1 MRPRPPATLTSAVL
15 ATFMGAPVAV
25 APAHPQLAAK
35 PLPQLV
41 AKDARHA
48 LLVDGAPF
56 LILGAQCHNSSA
68 WPALLPKVW
77 PAVEYL
83 HANTLEAP
91 VYWEQ
96 LEPEPGRFDTS
107 VVDALVR
114 QAREH
119 HVRLILLWFGTWKNG
134 SSHYLPLWMKRQ
146 PERYPRL
153 IGKDGRRVDSPS
165 PHAAATLEAD
175 VRAFRALMRHLKEVD
190 AERTVILVQVE
201 NEPGTWGSVRDYSP
215 AAQALF
221 EAAVPAELLRA
232 LGKTGATGSWTTVF
246 GADADEFFHAWSV
259 ARFVGQVAAAGK
271 AEYALPL
278 YANAALRDPI
288 DKPPAGS
295 YESGGPTDNV
305 LAVWK
310 AAAPAIDI
318 LSPDIYMSD
327 GARYRRVLELYRRP
341 DNPLFVPENGS
352 TPEYARYF
360 FAALGQQ
367 AIGWAPF
374 GVDYTSYAH
383 APIGAPRHDEETL
396 APFAL
401 NYRLAG
407 PIAREL
413 ARLSFEGR
421 LRAAVEEKEEHSQTI
436 DLGRWQAV
444 VTYGVPAFG
453 FGRDPRGNPEPVG
466 RALVGELGEDRFL
479 VAGYFCRVDFRVKD
493 AASGAQREFVRVE
506 EGRYEEGVF
515 HPVRIWNGDE
525 TDWGLNFSSAPQVL
539 QVTLGTY

>member
-1 MRPRPPATLTSAVL
+1 MSANRAVL
-15 ATFMGAPVAV
+15 TACAVVVAAAAGV
-25 APAHPQLAAK
+25 PAHAQALEK

-41 AKDARHA
+41 TKDGRHA

-56 LILGAQCHNSSA
+56 LVLGAQCQNSSA
-68 WPALLPKVW
+68 WPALLPRVW

-83 HANTLEAP
+83 QANTLEAP

-96 LEPEPGRFDTS
+96 FEPEPGRFDTS
-107 VVDALVR
+107 VVDTLVQ

-119 HVRLILLWFGTWKNG
+119 HVRLVLLWFGTWKNG
-134 SSHYLPLWMKRQ
+134 SSHYMPLWMKRQ

-153 IGKDGRRVDSPS
+153 VGKDGRRVDSPS
-165 PHAAATLEAD
+165 PHAPATLEAD

-190 AERTVILVQVE
+190 PGRTVILVQVE

-221 EAAVPAELLRA
+221 EAPVPAELLRA
-232 LGKTGATGSWTTVF
+232 LGKGGAPGNWTTVF

-271 AEYALPL
+271 AEYPLPL

-288 DKPPAGS
+288 DEPPAGT

-305 LAVWK
+305 LEIWK

-318 LSPDIYMSD
+318 LAPDIYMSD
-327 GARYRRVLELYRRP
+327 GARYRKVLELYRRP
-341 DNPLFVPENGS
+341 ANALFVPENGS
-352 TPEYARYF
+352 SPEYAKYF

-374 GVDYTSYAH
+374 GVDYTAYAH
-383 APIGAPRHDEETL
+383 TPAGAPRHNEETL

-401 NYRLAG
+401 NYRLAA

-413 ARLSFEGR
+413 ARLSFEGK
-421 LRAAVEEKEEHSQTI
+421 LHGVVEEKEEHTQTI
-436 DLGRWQAV
+436 DLGRWKAV

-453 FGRDPRGNPEPVG
+453 FGRDPRGNPEPTG

-479 VAGYFCRVDFRVKD
+479 VAGYFCRVDFQVKD
-493 AASGAQREFVRVE
+493 AASGAQREYLRVE
-506 EGRYEEGVF
+506 EGRYEDGVF
-515 HPVRIWNGDE
+515 RPIRIWNGDE

-539 QVTLGTY
+539 QVSLGTY